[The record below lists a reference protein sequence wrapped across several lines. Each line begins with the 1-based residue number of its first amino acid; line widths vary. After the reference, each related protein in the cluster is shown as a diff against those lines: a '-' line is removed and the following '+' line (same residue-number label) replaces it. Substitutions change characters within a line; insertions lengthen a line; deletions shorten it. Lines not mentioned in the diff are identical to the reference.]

1 MLRTAVLIIVTLT
14 VVYLG
19 LELSSYLFNI
29 PRSEILS
36 WTGIIFV
43 AYLLE
48 KGLKYFLLLP
58 FKMYLGDVRRHP
70 LGRMTQEMG
79 FSLAYISV
87 WLAVG
92 FTPINGYVQGNKPEH
107 LISYPIFLKIA
118 LVLISAT
125 ILFSIL
131 WWISL
136 KVKK

>member
-1 MLRTAVLIIVTLT
+1 MIKTAFLLGLTIIL
-14 VVYLG
+14 VYLG
-19 LELSSYLFNI
+19 LETASLLFDI
-29 PRSEILS
+29 PRSEIFS

-58 FKMYLGDVRRHP
+58 FKMYLGDVRKHP
-70 LGRMTQEMG
+70 LGKMTQEMG

-92 FTPINGYVQGNKPEH
+92 FTPINGFVQGNQPEH

>member
-1 MLRTAVLIIVTLT
+1 MIKTSILVTITLV

-19 LELSSYLFNI
+19 LELSSILFDI

-36 WTGIIFV
+36 WTGIIFA

-48 KGLKYFLLLP
+48 KALKFALLLP
-58 FKMYLGDVRRHP
+58 FKMYLGNVRKHP
-70 LGRMTQEMG
+70 LGKSVQEMG
-79 FSLAYISV
+79 ITLSYISV

-92 FTPINGYVQGNKPEH
+92 FTPINGIVQGNKSEH
-107 LISYPIFLKIA
+107 LITYPLFLKIA
-118 LVLISAT
+118 LVLIIAT

-136 KVKK
+136 KLKK